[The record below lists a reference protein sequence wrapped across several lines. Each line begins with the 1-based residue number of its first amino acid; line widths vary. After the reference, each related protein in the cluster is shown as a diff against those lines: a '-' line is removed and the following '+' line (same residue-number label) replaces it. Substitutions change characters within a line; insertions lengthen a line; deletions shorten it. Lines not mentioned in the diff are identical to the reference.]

1 MKPEATGDDRV
12 ITVDHIAKFE
22 TNTEL
27 ISIIIRP
34 SPMDNPQQLRVLIR
48 NKETKT
54 EAWLV
59 FTDEDGERTLSRI
72 DGITSYARYKN
83 KQKAKQ
89 ITDKNMHFPFRV
101 IRNEL
106 NRLLEYYDGDFG
118 HVASL
123 PDTKV
128 GGRLKVITDSFLLDI
143 AHRCNEYSKFADSV
157 HEHLA
162 MDDDVKNRSRAN
174 DYVRRAREA
183 GLLEPTAPGKKNWNL
198 TPKAKRLLAQRKENN
213 DKRSNPR

>member
-34 SPMDNPQQLRVLIR
+34 SPTDNPQQLRVLIR

-157 HEHLA
+157 HEYLA

-183 GLLEPTAPGKKNWNL
+183 GLLEPTSPGKKNWNL
-198 TPKAKRLLAQRKENN
+198 TPKAKKLLAQRKDNN
-213 DKRSNPR
+213 GKGNR